1 MKRFLSKTQRLELL
15 SELKIEDNRRYA
27 ERIKTILL
35 VDDGKQMKQI
45 AEFLFLDDGTV
56 RNWKKRYEEGGIEKL
71 LNDHYMG
78 RVSMLDEAQLVEL
91 AEELESKIYLTTTEI
106 ISFVK
111 SKFGV
116 EYSIGGMTSLMHR
129 IGFSYKK
136 PKGVPAK
143 ADAEKQEEFLRKY
156 RGSKAH
162 GPVYFGDSTHPMLGP
177 VLSSGWI
184 RKGREVSVKTNSG
197 RQRVNINGAIEIH
210 SLDVIARSCETVN
223 KSSICDL
230 LRAIRQKSPD
240 EKNVYLVL
248 DNARYNRAKTVKKLA
263 KKLKIKILYL
273 PPYSPN
279 LNPIERLWKF
289 MKKKVMAN
297 RHYENLGEFQKALTQ
312 FFRGIRKYRDELK
325 SLITDNFQIM
335 QA

>member
-1 MKRFLSKTQRLELL
+1 
-15 SELKIEDNRRYA
+15 
-27 ERIKTILL
+27 
-35 VDDGKQMKQI
+35 
-45 AEFLFLDDGTV
+45 
-56 RNWKKRYEEGGIEKL
+56 
-71 LNDHYMG
+71 
-78 RVSMLDEAQLVEL
+78 MLDEAQLVEL

-184 RKGREVSVKTNSG
+184 RKGWEVSVKTNSG

-240 EKNVYLVL
+240 EKNIYLVF